1 VKRQRLSME
10 TGVQGGDASARVRA
24 AILDYLAH
32 NRDAADTVRGIMNW
46 WLPMGDFDV
55 DSSTVERVLEQ
66 LAAEGLV
73 SVTRLADGTV
83 VYRRPAC
90 P

>member
-1 VKRQRLSME
+1 
-10 TGVQGGDASARVRA
+10 
-24 AILDYLAH
+24 
-32 NRDAADTVRGIMNW
+32 MNW
-46 WLPMGDFDV
+46 WLAMDDFDA

-66 LAAEGLV
+66 LATEGLV

-83 VYRRPAC
+83 VYRRPTG